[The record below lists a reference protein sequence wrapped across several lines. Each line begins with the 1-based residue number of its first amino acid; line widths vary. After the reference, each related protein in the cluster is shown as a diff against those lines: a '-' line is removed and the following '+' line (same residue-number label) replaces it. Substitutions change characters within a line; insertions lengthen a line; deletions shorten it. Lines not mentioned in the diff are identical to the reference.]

1 MRPAQSPAP
10 VPADLKYRSEL
21 SPYYGGST
29 QLSEVRLTSGVDP
42 QTPEH
47 AKGGFAT
54 FKLGVDL
61 SIKKREGIHY
71 EMLKST

>member
-10 VPADLKYRSEL
+10 VPTDLKYRSEL
-21 SPYYGGST
+21 SPYCGGST
-29 QLSEVRLTSGVDP
+29 QLSEVRLTSCADP

-54 FKLGVDL
+54 FKLGVTCQL
-61 SIKKREGIHY
+61 RREKESSIKC
-71 EMLKST
+71 